1 MIEWTNVG
9 LYVIVKVY
17 RLDESRK
24 SPKTLVGILSNL
36 RVWDQGLGFS

>member
-1 MIEWTNVG
+1 MIKWTNVE

-24 SPKTLVGILSNL
+24 SLKTLVGILSNL
-36 RVWDQGLGFS
+36 GVWDQGLGFS